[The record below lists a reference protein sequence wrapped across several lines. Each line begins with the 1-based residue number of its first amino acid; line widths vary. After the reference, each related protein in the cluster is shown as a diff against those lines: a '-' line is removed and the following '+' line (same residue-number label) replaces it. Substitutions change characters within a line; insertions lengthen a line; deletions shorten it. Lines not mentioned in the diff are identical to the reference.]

1 MFYFCNSTR
10 QKPGRINFLLSFMR
24 RRSSLLDKTFYRL
37 RFTWCILC
45 FICLSS
51 LWAQVDSLPA
61 PPRLTAAQ
69 RDSLAAT
76 QVRADTTRPFKL
88 SKDSID
94 APVKYTSRDSQVVDY
109 RAKLAHLYGEAK
121 IEYTDITL
129 EADYI
134 RYDIDGKTVFASA
147 WKDSTGAL
155 TKTGQPKFTQAKE
168 TFDCDSLKY
177 NFATGKAI
185 VYNLSSVYDGMHV
198 HGEKTMLI
206 RDTSVAASDTSAARN
221 IIYNQSAIISSC
233 DLPEPH
239 FGIRSNRQKLI
250 PNKQVIIG
258 PSTLEIQGVPVFWLP
273 FGFFPVTQTR
283 RAGLII
289 PKDYDFSPNFGFGIR
304 DIGYFTPIGEHF
316 NVNATFDIYTRG
328 SWGMNLTSDYNK
340 KYKYSGN
347 LQFSYDKRVEERIVK
362 LPGTDVDQVT
372 NIPATSIGIR
382 WSHNQASTAHPYQRF
397 SGSVNIN
404 TNGQVNRLVD
414 NSATNQFN
422 SNLTSQI
429 SFSRSFPGLPIS
441 INGSVNHNQNV
452 NTGLVNMSLPRFAL
466 NMQRIYPFKNK
477 RRSGPERFY
486 EKINLKYDLDL
497 QNNIRTKDSLLFT
510 SAMFDDSQYG
520 IQHRINASTDF
531 KLARYFNF
539 SPAFDF
545 TEVWNFQT
553 INYRQDTA
561 NVVKRDTIQEFK
573 PVHLY
578 NFSMGFN
585 TTLYGTMRFKKGL
598 LRGLRHTMR
607 PSVSLAYTPNYVSP
621 ELKYF
626 QEIGG
631 VYYNRLANS
640 LYAKPSESGQNF
652 GLNFSLNNNL
662 EAKYYSKKDT
672 TEKILKV
679 FENFSLSTNYNFL
692 ADTLKWQPISGFGST
707 RFFNG
712 LTTLG
717 INIALDPYDKVNG
730 RRVNTWYVRS
740 HKAPLRLE
748 RLQFNLNSRLSY
760 REILDFFQGK
770 KKAEAAEEEDEVD
783 ADEVSKPQNQGPA
796 EEYFYDLFRSFS
808 ISHDMAFGLNTTG
821 SGQSFGITT
830 NSIYINGDIPLTQKW
845 SIRLGSIGYDFVNK
859 DLTYPDLGI
868 TRDLH
873 CWTMVL
879 STQPQRGT
887 FTFTIQVKDPK
898 LNFLKVPY
906 AKGNYDVFR

>member
-1 MFYFCNSTR
+1 MPDRPTFVKKVFY
-10 QKPGRINFLLSFMR
+10 L
-24 RRSSLLDKTFYRL
+24 L
-37 RFTWCILC
+37 RFAWCILL
-45 FICLSS
+45 ILLAGVLS
-51 LWAQVDSLPA
+51 AQVDTLRQRSI
-61 PPRLTAAQ
+61 LTAAQ

-76 QVRADTTRPFKL
+76 QIRPDTAPQYRL

-109 RAKLAHLYGEAK
+109 RAKQAHLYGEAK
-121 IEYTDITL
+121 IEYTDIVL

-147 WKDSTGAL
+147 GRDSTGAIA
-155 TKTGQPKFTQAKE
+155 KTGLPKFTQAKE
-168 TFDCDSLKY
+168 AFDCDSLKY
-177 NFATGKAI
+177 NFSSGKAI
-185 VYNLSSVYDGMHV
+185 VYNLSSVYDGLHV

-206 RDTSVAASDTSAARN
+206 RDTSVAAADTSKPRN
-221 IIYNQSAIISSC
+221 VIYNQSAIISSC

-304 DIGYFTPIGEHF
+304 DIGYFTPIGQHF
-316 NVNATFDIYTRG
+316 NLSATFDIYTRG
-328 SWGMNLTSDYNK
+328 SWGMNFTSDYNK
-340 KYKYSGN
+340 KYKYTGN
-347 LQFSYDKRVEERIVK
+347 LQFSYDKRVEERIIK
-362 LPGTDVDQVT
+362 LPGSDVDQVT
-372 NIPATSIGIR
+372 NIPSKAIGIR
-382 WSHNQASTAHPYQRF
+382 WSHNQAATAHPYQRF

-429 SFSRSFPGLPIS
+429 SFSRNFPGLPIS
-441 INGSVNHNQNV
+441 LNGSLNHNQNV
-452 NTGLVNMSLPRFAL
+452 NTGVVNMSLPRFSL
-466 NMQRIYPFKNK
+466 NMQRIYPFKRKNS
-477 RRSGPERFY
+477 SGAERFY

-497 QNNIRTKDSLLFT
+497 QNNLRTQDSLLFT
-510 SAMFDDSQYG
+510 SDMFDGSQYG
-520 IQHRINASTDF
+520 VQHRINASTDF

-539 SPAFDF
+539 SPSFDF

-553 INYRQDTA
+553 LNYRVDTA
-561 NVVKRDTIQEFK
+561 KSIVVRDTIQEFK

-585 TTLYGTMRFKKGL
+585 TTLYGTMRFKKGVF
-598 LRGLRHTMR
+598 RGLRHTMR
-607 PSVSLAYTPNYVSP
+607 PSVSLAYTPNYLAP
-621 ELKYF
+621 ELRYF
-626 QEIGG
+626 QQIGSL
-631 VYYNRLANS
+631 YYNRLANS
-640 LYAKPSESGQNF
+640 LYAKPSEFGQNF
-652 GLNFSLNNNL
+652 GLNFSINNNL

-672 TEKILKV
+672 TEKVLKV

-707 RFFNG
+707 RFFDG

-717 INIALDPYDKVNG
+717 IIIALDPYEKVNG
-730 RRVNTWYVRS
+730 SRINTWYGKNHRFPVRLD
-740 HKAPLRLE
+740 KLD
-748 RLQFNLNSRLSY
+748 FNLNSRISY
-760 REILDFFQGK
+760 QEILDFFQGK
-770 KKAEAAEEEDEVD
+770 KKNQGSVTEEEEEEDEDTV
-783 ADEVSKPQNQGPA
+783 KPQNQGA
-796 EEYFYDLFRSFS
+796 DQDYFYELFRSFS
-808 ISHDMAFGLNTTG
+808 ISHDLAFGLTTTT
-821 SGQSFGITT
+821 SGGQEFKIRT
-830 NSIYINGDIPLTQKW
+830 NSLYINGDIPLTQKW
-845 SIRLGSIGYDFVNK
+845 AIRLGSIGYDFVNK
-859 DLTYPDLGI
+859 DLTYPDIGI

-873 CWTMVL
+873 CWTMVF
-879 STQPQRGT
+879 SSQPQRGS

-906 AKGNYDVFR
+906 NKGNYDVFR